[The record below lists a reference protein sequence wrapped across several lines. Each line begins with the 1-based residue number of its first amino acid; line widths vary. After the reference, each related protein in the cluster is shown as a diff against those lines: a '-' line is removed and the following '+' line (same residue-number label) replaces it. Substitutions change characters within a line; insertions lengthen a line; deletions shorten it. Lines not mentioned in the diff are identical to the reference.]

1 MTRAHTPSDAGQ
13 VLPLDV
19 PLSYPNPLHGKWQR
33 QYHVTRHTPH
43 VTRHNAGNTSFD
55 AYGGTLP
62 LYQGGEFFK
71 FYYDPRD
78 LQSKPTKVRTRQR
91 HKAPSSQ
98 PSPP

>member
-1 MTRAHTPSDAGQ
+1 MAAA
-13 VLPLDV
+13 V
-19 PLSYPNPLHGKWQR
+19 P
-33 QYHVTRHTPH
+33 RHAPH

-55 AYGGTLP
+55 AYGGTPP

-78 LQSKPTKVRTRQR
+78 LQSKPTKVHTRQL

-98 PSPP
+98 PSTP

>member
-1 MTRAHTPSDAGQ
+1 MAAAVPRRTP
-13 VLPLDV
+13 
-19 PLSYPNPLHGKWQR
+19 R
-33 QYHVTRHTPH
+33 

-78 LQSKPTKVRTRQR
+78 LQSKPTKVY
-91 HKAPSSQ
+91 KALSGQ
-98 PSPP
+98 PSIP